1 MVSNMGNFC
10 PKCGTAVT
18 EVMLFCPGCGFS
30 LKQAPVAAP
39 AVEKTAEMVTPMVE
53 ETAEIVTPM
62 VEETAEIVTPMVEET
77 AEIVTPIATDNVEN
91 VTSVAENIESEEIAQ
106 TQTEQ
111 VEEAAAEEIAPAMDI
126 PAMEIPSMEKAVDEI
141 ANEYMKEETVADCGG
156 IEEIPPIELTMAPPA
171 KKPVSKMAVFSLIFG
186 ILSLLC
192 CCFGAFGCVMALLSV
207 IFAIIA
213 LFSKKRGKAM
223 AVIGLICGLI
233 GLALSAYMVMASY
246 VNMPIPNG
254 LLTINGDN
262 ITSTDELVDMMA
274 ELIKSN
280 K

>member
-1 MVSNMGNFC
+1 MGNFC
-10 PKCGTAVT
+10 PRCGTAVT
-18 EVMLFCPGCGFS
+18 EVMLFCPGCGS
-30 LKQAPVAAP
+30 PLKQAPMAAP
-39 AVEKTAEMVTPMVE
+39 VVEEVAEVAPEAEEVVETAPVVE
-53 ETAEIVTPM
+53 ET
-62 VEETAEIVTPMVEET
+62 VESP
-77 AEIVTPIATDNVEN
+77 
-91 VTSVAENIESEEIAQ
+91 SVAEDVESGVFTA
-106 TQTEQ
+106 TQIEQ
-111 VEEAAAEEIAPAMDI
+111 VEEAVAEQLASPSEFATMDT
-126 PAMEIPSMEKAVDEI
+126 PSMEKEVDEI
-141 ANEYMKEETVADCGG
+141 ANEYMKDDTVADCGG
-156 IEEIPPIELTMAPPA
+156 IEEIPPINPAMVPPS
-171 KKPVSKMAVFSLIFG
+171 KKPVSKMAVLSLILG

-262 ITSTDELVDMMA
+262 ITSTDELVEMMA
-274 ELIKSN
+274 ELIKST